1 MLKPRIERIHH
12 LAIAVPSLERALELW
27 RDALGVSPDIREF
40 PEHQMREAAFP
51 VGEVEVRLWQSTN
64 GQSGDGLRQIGLQVS
79 DFDDTVLACRTLGL
93 EPALPGPA
101 AALHGRRRQLTQSA
115 GAGPTF
121 ELLEANSLA
130 VPLPSRTPRTVTRTT
145 AKRPAPAPRVRN
157 AKGPTPAKG
166 TTPVKTAGAPRP
178 SVRPRGKVHRGGKK

>member
-1 MLKPRIERIHH
+1 MLRPRIERIHH

-40 PEHQMREAAFP
+40 PEHRVREAAFP
-51 VGEVEVRLWQSTN
+51 VGEVEIRLWQATD
-64 GQSGDGLRQIGLQVS
+64 GRSGDGLRQIGLQVS

-93 EPALPGPA
+93 EPASPGPA
-101 AALHGRRRQLTQSA
+101 AALHGRRRQLTQAA

-130 VPLPSRTPRTVTRTT
+130 VPLPSRTPRTVTRAI
-145 AKRPAPAPRVRN
+145 AKRPAPAPRARN
-157 AKGPTPAKG
+157 PKAPLHANGA
-166 TTPVKTAGAPRP
+166 TPVKTAGAPRP
-178 SVRPRGKVHRGGKK
+178 PVRPRGKVQRGGKK